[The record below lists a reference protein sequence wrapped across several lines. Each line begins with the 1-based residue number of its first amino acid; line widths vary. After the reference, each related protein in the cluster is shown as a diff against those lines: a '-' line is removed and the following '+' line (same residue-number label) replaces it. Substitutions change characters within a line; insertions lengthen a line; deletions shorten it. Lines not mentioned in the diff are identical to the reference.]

1 MLFACLISILAAFLY
16 SLTNHIDKFLVD
28 GVNDSGSSIKTLLV
42 FSTLISGLVFIPI
55 WLIIS
60 GFDIKISLVS
70 LICVLSSAAFSTLAL
85 YFYFK
90 SLEKSDAS
98 IIVVMF
104 QLIPVFCYILGVILF
119 KETLSVRQIIGSII
133 IIISTILISISIENK
148 SKKNFEVLLL
158 MALCSFLYSIYYIL
172 FDIGIRN
179 SSYNSCILYLEIG
192 LLLIGIVFM
201 CFKSFRRTFIKAIK
215 SNGKK
220 YFSLNII
227 NEILNILAGALE
239 NYANVLIPIA
249 LVSVITRVQVIF
261 VFIIGLIGT
270 IFLPK
275 IFKEDISKKTIIKKA
290 FCTILSIVGFII
302 AFI

>member
-70 LICVLSSAAFSTLAL
+70 LICVLSAAAFSTLAL